1 MIEGVQLSPQQIIA
15 VDEGDVLHGLKST
28 DPSFHG
34 FGEAYFSTIDKGR
47 VKAWKMHR
55 KMVLNFLVP
64 VGRIQ
69 FVIHDANQPGVF
81 DEITLS
87 RENYQR
93 LTVAPGL
100 WVGFTSDN
108 EGQNLLLNVA
118 SIPHDPVEIER
129 LPPDAFGYAW

>member
-1 MIEGVQLSPQQIIA
+1 MIEGVQLTPQKIIT
-15 VDEGDVLHGLKST
+15 VDEGDVLHGLKAT
-28 DPSFHG
+28 DSSFHG
-34 FGEAYFSTIDKGR
+34 FGEAYFSTVKKDC
-47 VKAWKMHR
+47 VKAWKRHR

-64 VGRIQ
+64 VGDIK
-69 FVIHDANQPGVF
+69 FVIHDTNHPGIF

-87 RENYQR
+87 HENYQR

-118 SIPHDPVEIER
+118 SIPHDPDEVEA
-129 LPPDAFGYAW
+129 LPLDALGYDW